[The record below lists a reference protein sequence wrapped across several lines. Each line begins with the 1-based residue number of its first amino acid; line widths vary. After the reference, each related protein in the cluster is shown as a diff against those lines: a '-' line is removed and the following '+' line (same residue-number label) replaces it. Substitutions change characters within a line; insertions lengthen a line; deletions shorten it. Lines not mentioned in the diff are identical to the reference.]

1 MSSPLFSSENRAPLA
16 SSEPPELAEAE
27 MSTGAGGGGGPGG
40 GGGAPPAAGFGA
52 PEGFPPSADTSL
64 P

>member
-1 MSSPLFSSENRAPLA
+1 MTSSPLFSSENRALLD

-27 MSTGAGGGGGPGG
+27 MLTGAGGGGGPGG
-40 GGGAPPAAGFGA
+40 GGQVAGFA
-52 PEGFPPSADTSL
+52 ALVGFPPSADTSA